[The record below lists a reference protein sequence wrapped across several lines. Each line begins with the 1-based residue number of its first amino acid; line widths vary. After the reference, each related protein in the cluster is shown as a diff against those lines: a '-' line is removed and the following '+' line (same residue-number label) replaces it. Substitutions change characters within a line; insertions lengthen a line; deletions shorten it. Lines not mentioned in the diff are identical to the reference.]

1 MSYIGYFVMK
11 RHVIDFRGVDGL
23 LSVFG
28 MLECLYVFGEDL
40 LEEAV
45 VEEERLLVAFL

>member
-1 MSYIGYFVMK
+1 
-11 RHVIDFRGVDGL
+11 
-23 LSVFG
+23 

-45 VEEERLLVAFL
+45 VEEERLLVAFLWYNGMYFG